1 MAPSLEHHDC
11 VVLVAHGGH
20 GQVDHVGLVQR
31 VHAGVHHTL
40 VALVGLH
47 SWESQD
53 VWGVQPSQG
62 VLVALVD
69 PCDGVVLEA
78 S

>member
-1 MAPSLEHHDC
+1 MAPSLEHHDW
-11 VVLVAHGGH
+11 VVLVAHGAR
-20 GQVDHVGLVQR
+20 GQVDHVGQVQR

-40 VALVGLH
+40 VALVGLY

-53 VWGVQPSQG
+53 VWGVQPFLG

-69 PCDGVVLEA
+69 PCGEVVLVA